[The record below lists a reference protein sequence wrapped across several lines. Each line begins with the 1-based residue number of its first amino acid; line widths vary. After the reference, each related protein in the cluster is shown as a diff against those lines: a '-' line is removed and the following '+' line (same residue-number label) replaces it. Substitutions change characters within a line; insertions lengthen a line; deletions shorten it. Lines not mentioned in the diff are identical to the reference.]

1 MTMKKG
7 KPSLPDVQESA
18 PTIEYYIDNPVIPA
32 SGGIVLVKDM
42 EHRFVA
48 SNTVFS
54 QFSGIC
60 PKKLPG
66 LSDYDMP
73 WAEQSGIYI
82 SHEKAILAGQK
93 YKVIEPLIGCSK
105 SLIYTSKKVIY
116 DLSGRP
122 AGTAAMALVLDG
134 DIDFNNITGASK
146 IKRAMTYG
154 EYKISP
160 MEVKLLYFLLQ
171 GFSRS
176 KISTLLNI
184 RTSTYDGYLRNIK
197 IAFGVSSVTE
207 LEEKCISLGYH
218 EVYPFQLLI

>member
-1 MTMKKG
+1 MTMKEG
-7 KPSLPDVQESA
+7 KPSLFVTQESA

-32 SGGIVLVKDM
+32 CGGIALVKDL

-48 SNTVFS
+48 SNCVFS

-60 PKKLPG
+60 PKKLQG
-66 LSDYDMP
+66 LCDYDMP
-73 WAEQSGIYI
+73 WAEQSDIYI
-82 SHEKAILAGQK
+82 SHEKVILAGET
-93 YKVIEPLIGCSK
+93 YKVIEPLIGCAK
-105 SLIYTSKKVIY
+105 SLIYTSKEIIY
-116 DLSGRP
+116 DLRGRP

-134 DIDFNNITGASK
+134 TLEFNNVIGASK

-171 GFSRS
+171 GFSRG

-184 RTSTYDGYLRNIK
+184 RTSTYDGYMRNIK

-207 LEEKCISLGYH
+207 LQEKCISLGYH
-218 EVYPFQLLI
+218 EVYPFQLVI